1 MEPEARH
8 RLKTLVFGALSTAL
22 GAATALAAAML
33 ALRVQEAGGLDLLA
47 NPRFALTAWIFPA
60 YAAAMLAIGWS
71 LLRRRRLA
79 KAHLLVVGALVAG
92 TALVLLLAGDTGRAL
107 LHFALGAIVV
117 WQLRDFVPR

>member
-92 TALVLLLAGDTGRAL
+92 TSLVLLLAGDTGRAL